1 MRTLKPVL
9 FSIII
14 ILVVIVVVQNL
25 ELFMDKKAL
34 KLNLLVWKDQSQ
46 PIPLSVYFLGFF
58 LVGLLLSYI
67 YGLSERFKARKTI
80 QSQLEI
86 IRKSEEEIRAL
97 KSLSLAQQE
106 QPGPSLSE
114 ENQSG

>member
-1 MRTLKPVL
+1 MRALKPVL

-34 KLNLLVWKDQSQ
+34 KLNLLVWKNQSQ

-80 QSQLEI
+80 QSHLEI
-86 IRKSEEEIRAL
+86 IRKSEEEIKSL
-97 KSLSLAQQE
+97 KSLPFAEQE
-106 QPGPSLSE
+106 QTSSLEDSE
-114 ENQSG
+114 SA